1 MQNLKMLCQFA
12 LISHGVSLEL
22 TRLSQ
27 RNTNLR
33 LLFNIYKTLKTPS
46 QAIIDK
52 FRAISGIL
60 FQVCIFVVAY
70 KNFYK
75 WLP

>member
-1 MQNLKMLCQFA
+1 MQNLKKLGQFA

-33 LLFNIYKTLKTPS
+33 LLFNIYKTRKTPS

-52 FRAISGIL
+52 FRAIFGIL

-70 KNFYK
+70 KFFY
-75 WLP
+75 